1 MIFFVLHPTFL
12 SNDSCRVYRL
22 VLAFMKVWALTR
34 VRVYIIRCPLFA
46 MASMSVDKDGTTRDE
61 LIFCQEKD
69 VFKKNMSRN
78 IIEYKKMPIF
88 VGVIPYAGSPEGQRR
103 V

>member
-1 MIFFVLHPTFL
+1 
-12 SNDSCRVYRL
+12 
-22 VLAFMKVWALTR
+22 
-34 VRVYIIRCPLFA
+34 
-46 MASMSVDKDGTTRDE
+46 
-61 LIFCQEKD
+61 
-69 VFKKNMSRN
+69 MSRN